1 MPETYAE
8 VTNHVTKA
16 LNAFLRQ
23 GGKLISKWLI
33 ALLQADNIVNVVDV
47 DSSSIVLSHR
57 LTPLNT
63 PPLEKGTP
71 IYLTLQEIL
80 IIGNCHEQVQLGLG
94 PRIACKF
101 FVNIAVSYHL
111 TEYQKIRKENAS

>member
-23 GGKLISKWLI
+23 RGKLISKWLI

-80 IIGNCHEQVQLGLG
+80 IIGNCHEQVQLGLR
-94 PRIACKF
+94 PRIACKL
-101 FVNIAVSYHL
+101 VVIIAVSYHL
-111 TEYQKIRKENAS
+111 IEY